1 MMSGAGTTVTKGE
14 IQGYEIEGGHNR
26 KRGNDFEGTHTPSH
40 VYISRCKTGS
50 PIATE
55 GGERIDRGYG
65 VDRRER
71 RPRYTISRYMSI
83 YMSIES
89 GSRVGD
95 LDTM

>member
-1 MMSGAGTTVTKGE
+1 MMSGAGTTLANGE
-14 IQGYEIEGGHNR
+14 IRGYEIEGGHNR
-26 KRGNDFEGTHTPSH
+26 KRGNDLEGTHTPSH
-40 VYISRCKTGS
+40 VYISRCTTGS
-50 PIATE
+50 PTETE

-65 VDRRER
+65 VDRRV
-71 RPRYTISRYMSI
+71 RPRYTVSR

>member
-1 MMSGAGTTVTKGE
+1 MMSGAGTSVTKGE
-14 IQGYEIEGGHNR
+14 VQGYEIEGGQNR

-65 VDRRER
+65 VDRRV
-71 RPRYTISRYMSI
+71 RPRYTISC